1 MKRYVAV
8 LDIVFYVVFP
18 LIVWHGG
25 RDLIGDY
32 YAMLVSS
39 VPGILYSIYR
49 FYEIRKLNVFGL
61 FMLGNLVVGTLLDV
75 LAGSAMQLLWNNVF
89 YGYALAALFIG
100 TAVLKKPIALYFGLD
115 LMELQGFDKSKLKPL
130 FNKKKI
136 FMIFTLITVAFAL
149 RDVIQATFKIW
160 LIQEYGVEAFD
171 KGLIARQVISWGIS
185 ILTVIGFVYITRLL
199 QDEKAFQEMFR
210 NSSLNKST
218 EAKVVDGQKG

>member
-89 YGYALAALFIG
+89 YGYAMALLFIG

-115 LMELQGFDKSKLKPL
+115 LMELQGFEKSKLKPL

-171 KGLIARQVISWGIS
+171 KGLIARQVISWGFS
-185 ILTVIGFVYITRLL
+185 IFTVIGFVYITKLL
-199 QDEKAFQEMFR
+199 QGEKAFQEMFR
-210 NSSLNKST
+210 HSSLNKST

>member
-1 MKRYVAV
+1 MKRYVAI

-25 RDLIGDY
+25 RGLIGDY

-49 FYEIRKLNVFGL
+49 FYEIKKLNVFGL
-61 FMLGNLVVGTLLDV
+61 FMLGNLVIGTLLDV
-75 LAGSAMQLLWNNVF
+75 IAGSAIQLLWNNVF
-89 YGYALAALFIG
+89 YGYAMAFLFIG
-100 TAVLKKPIALYFGLD
+100 TALFKKPIALYFGLD

-136 FMIFTLITVAFAL
+136 FWIFTLITVSFAL

-160 LIQEYGVEAFD
+160 LIKEYGVEAFD
-171 KGLIARQVISWGIS
+171 KGIIARQVISWSFS
-185 ILTVIGFVYITRLL
+185 ILTLIGFVYITKLL
-199 QDEKAFQEMFR
+199 QKEKAFREMFK
-210 NSSLNKST
+210 NYGINKSSDANVLN
-218 EAKVVDGQKG
+218 EQKG